1 MIGRITNQTMAQTA
15 QRNLQANLARLA
27 ELQDQASSR
36 KAINRPSDDPAA
48 AADSL
53 RVRADLRAT
62 EQYARNIDD
71 GDAWLTT
78 LDATL
83 GSTNDVLGR
92 AHDLTLR
99 AINGSISPAARE
111 ALAVEI
117 ESLRTELFSL
127 ANTQYQGRTVFAGN
141 SDAGTA
147 FNEDLTY
154 NASGPV
160 ERRIDA
166 GTTVRV
172 DADGAT
178 VFGVGD
184 ASAFALLDTIAADLR
199 SGGGVSA
206 HLTALEDRLAAVRAE
221 VTSVGSRHG
230 RILGAQEATVEK
242 LGALEAQ
249 RAGVEDIDLAQ
260 VILDMKLQETSYQA
274 ALAVT
279 ARVLQPT
286 LMDFLR

>member
-1 MIGRITNQTMAQTA
+1 MISRVTNQTMAQTA
-15 QRNLQANLARLA
+15 QRNLQSNLARLA

-62 EQYARNIDD
+62 EQYGRNIDD

-78 LDATL
+78 LDAAL
-83 GSTNDVLGR
+83 GSTTDVLGR
-92 AHDLTLR
+92 AHELTLR
-99 AINGSISPAARE
+99 AINGSLSPSARE

-117 ESLRTELFSL
+117 ESLRTELLSV
-127 ANTQYQGRTVFAGN
+127 ANTEYQGRTVFAGN
-141 SDAGTA
+141 SDAGVA
-147 FNEDLTY
+147 FNEDLTF
-154 NASGPV
+154 NTSGPV
-160 ERRIDA
+160 ERRISD
-166 GTTVRV
+166 GTKVRV
-172 DADGAT
+172 DADGSA
-178 VFGVGD
+178 VFGTGN

-206 HLTALEDRLAAVRAE
+206 HLTALEDRIATVRSE
-221 VTSVGSRHG
+221 HTSVGTRHA
-230 RILGAQEATVEK
+230 RILGAREATVEK
-242 LGALEAQ
+242 MGALEAQ
-249 RAGVEDIDLAQ
+249 RAGVEDVDLAQ
-260 VILDMKLQETSYQA
+260 VILDMKIQETAYQT